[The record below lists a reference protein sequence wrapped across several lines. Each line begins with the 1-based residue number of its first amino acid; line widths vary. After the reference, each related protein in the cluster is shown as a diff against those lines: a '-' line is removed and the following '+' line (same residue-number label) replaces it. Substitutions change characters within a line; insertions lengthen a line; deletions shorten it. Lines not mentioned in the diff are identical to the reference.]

1 MALAIPRQL
10 RWVSFWV
17 IREALG
23 KFILSWMSD
32 TSYELAVYFP
42 TFPFVVF
49 FHGIIWRSRWLP
61 FTMSM
66 IG

>member
-23 KFILSWMSD
+23 KFILSGMSD
-32 TSYELAVYFP
+32 TSYELAVDFP

-49 FHGIIWRSRWLP
+49 F
-61 FTMSM
+61 TE
-66 IG
+66 